1 MYLILSAEHEQNPSL
16 RYINIGIS
24 TVMAYEGIL
33 ENELVQFRH
42 AIDLVGD
49 ALQYVDFEELEGK
62 LLWIFDVFRFIR
74 SRMTSLQ
81 LLNWRQTVFVYFI
94 FVYFILAQAMTARK
108 RDRIVDAMTRLL
120 SKAWN
125 RPLDG

>member
-62 LLWIFDVFRFIR
+62 LL
-74 SRMTSLQ
+74 
-81 LLNWRQTVFVYFI
+81 
-94 FVYFILAQAMTARK
+94 
-108 RDRIVDAMTRLL
+108 
-120 SKAWN
+120 
-125 RPLDG
+125 

>member
-1 MYLILSAEHEQNPSL
+1 
-16 RYINIGIS
+16 
-24 TVMAYEGIL
+24 MAYEGIL

-74 SRMTSLQ
+74 SRMASLQ
-81 LLNWRQTVFVYFI
+81 LLN
-94 FVYFILAQAMTARK
+94 
-108 RDRIVDAMTRLL
+108 
-120 SKAWN
+120 
-125 RPLDG
+125 